1 MSAARAEQIKPDVL
15 TREMWQVAGKGDVGR
30 VEQILAQGADVNA
43 SDRAG
48 VTALMRA
55 AYHGQLPMVNALVEH
70 GADLNATD
78 SDGLTAL
85 MLAKHLGREE
95 IVNALLSRGA
105 EEVWRQPLDEALPV
119 GSTPEEAFTSE
130 PSAVADGPDDYLAEV
145 QASKNPKVR
154 TLHEPPEIWEL
165 VHTTQPASKSRSISA
180 GRLISAK
187 TLVLAAI
194 ALVIGAGALFGF
206 MNMRGSGSAA
216 DETPARRQQTLIG
229 KKSEPKTPRSS
240 QSQPR
245 AATVESVKTDEPK
258 KTTAP
263 LNQTSNI
270 APSGNAKGVR
280 AIGSNVSLAAPV
292 ALSPKKPAA
301 KPRKNAR
308 SGAPVFI
315 AEEGATPKST
325 ASNRGKVTNSTSVKK
340 EVVKAPSQPQP
351 EPPKANTPPKPKVIN
366 WP

>member
-1 MSAARAEQIKPDVL
+1 M
-15 TREMWQVAGKGDVGR
+15 
-30 VEQILAQGADVNA
+30 
-43 SDRAG
+43 
-48 VTALMRA
+48 
-55 AYHGQLPMVNALVEH
+55 
-70 GADLNATD
+70 
-78 SDGLTAL
+78 
-85 MLAKHLGREE
+85 
-95 IVNALLSRGA
+95 
-105 EEVWRQPLDEALPV
+105 
-119 GSTPEEAFTSE
+119 
-130 PSAVADGPDDYLAEV
+130 
-145 QASKNPKVR
+145 
-154 TLHEPPEIWEL
+154 
-165 VHTTQPASKSRSISA
+165 
-180 GRLISAK
+180 SAK
-187 TLVLAAI
+187 TLLLAAI

-216 DETPARRQQTLIG
+216 DENPVRREQTLSA
-229 KKSEPKTPRSS
+229 KKSGPKTTKSLP
-240 QSQPR
+240 SQPR
-245 AATVESVKTDEPK
+245 AATIENVKTDEPK
-258 KTTAP
+258 KTTVP
-263 LNQTSNI
+263 LNQTPNI